1 MIVVKLVQEPV
12 ENKILTKSGCV
23 ILFYITIVRICHN
36 VTKVQFFV
44 MNEQLEHETSKALKL
59 ELLAEK
65 KIFESFFRKMV
76 KLVMD
81 APSTR
86 RQLRILHG

>member
-44 MNEQLEHETSKALKL
+44 MNE
-59 ELLAEK
+59 
-65 KIFESFFRKMV
+65 
-76 KLVMD
+76 
-81 APSTR
+81 
-86 RQLRILHG
+86 